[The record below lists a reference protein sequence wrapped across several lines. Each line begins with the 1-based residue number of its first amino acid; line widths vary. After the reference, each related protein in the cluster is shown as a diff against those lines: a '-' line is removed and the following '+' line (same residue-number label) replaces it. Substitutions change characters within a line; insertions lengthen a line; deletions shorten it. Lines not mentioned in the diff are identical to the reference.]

1 RCRAADGEYP
11 HVQVRDR
18 SRVCRRAGSSRPHA
32 AHAEADPARLAG
44 QHERRPPPRAGS
56 KRETLPEIPARCPRK
71 RQLGLKAMKH
81 QLTAETAEMIENAGE
96 AADFLKKFA
105 HPSRLMIVCALV
117 DGERSVRDLEDT
129 LGIRQPGLSQQIA
142 ELRDAGFIV
151 GRKESKSMFYR
162 LANGRVS

>member
-1 RCRAADGEYP
+1 
-11 HVQVRDR
+11 
-18 SRVCRRAGSSRPHA
+18 
-32 AHAEADPARLAG
+32 
-44 QHERRPPPRAGS
+44 
-56 KRETLPEIPARCPRK
+56 
-71 RQLGLKAMKH
+71 MKH

-162 LANGRVS
+162 LADGRVSEFIAMMHRMFCEVPQTNH